1 MAPGQM
7 QVNFVAKVKKLDE
20 ICLGFLC
27 KTSEKMKILLISP
40 AVDAEKRTNK
50 WLMMPQLALYILEGL
65 TPSGH
70 DVTVIEEESD
80 HVDPDQEC
88 DLVGI
93 SCMTANAPRAYELCA
108 EFQKR
113 GKTVVL
119 GGVHPSILPEEA
131 LQYADSVV
139 VGEAEGVW
147 ETLLDDFQN
156 NNLKRKY
163 HNPNPDLK
171 KYVPK
176 DFSTVVNKSK
186 FHIIPIMT
194 TRGCPYECD
203 FCCVSNLYGKKIRHI
218 PVENVVRDIR
228 ESGAKSFLFLDD
240 NIIGH
245 KKYAKELFKAIKP
258 LKIKWGGQASVSLL
272 VEDDE
277 LLQLAADSGC
287 KSLFVGIESVST
299 EQLRTMQKGV
309 KEIAHL
315 ESALKKIKKMGILI
329 HASMVFGFDNDTKET
344 FDDTVAFLQK
354 NKASTASFNVLTP
367 YPGTKVYEDLKKENR
382 LTCTDW
388 KYYDHNTVVF
398 QPRNMTPYELQ
409 MGKVYARKRFYSIT
423 SVMKRMFGNMYN
435 PLTYFLMNY
444 GHMKQVRVE
453 ARRIN
458 RLKSTLFEK

>member
-1 MAPGQM
+1 
-7 QVNFVAKVKKLDE
+7 
-20 ICLGFLC
+20 
-27 KTSEKMKILLISP
+27 MKILLVSP

-65 TPSGH
+65 TPPGH
-70 DVTVIEEESD
+70 EVKIIEEEAEF
-80 HVDPDQEC
+80 VDPDQEC

-108 EFQKR
+108 AFRQR

-119 GGVHPSILPEEA
+119 GGVHPSILPDEA
-131 LQYADSVV
+131 MQHADCVV

-147 ETLLDDFQN
+147 ETLLNDFQN
-156 NNLKRKY
+156 RNLKRKY
-163 HNPNPDLK
+163 HNPNPDLQ

-176 DFSTVVNKSK
+176 DFSNVVNKSK
-186 FHIIPIMT
+186 FNIIPIMT
-194 TRGCPYECD
+194 TRGCPYDCD

-218 PVENVVRDIR
+218 PIENVVRDI
-228 ESGAKSFLFLDD
+228 ELSGAKSFLFLDD

-245 KKYAKELFKAIKP
+245 KKYAKALFKAIKP
-258 LKIKWGGQASVSLL
+258 LNIIWGGQASVSLL

-277 LLQLAADSGC
+277 LLQLAAESGC
-287 KSLFVGIESVST
+287 KSLFVGIESVSV
-299 EQLRTMQKGV
+299 EQLKTMRKGI

-315 ESALKKIKKMGILI
+315 ESSLKKIKKMGILI

-344 FDDTVAFLQK
+344 FEETVAFLQK

-367 YPGTKVYEDLKKENR
+367 YPGTRVYEDLKKENR
-382 LTCTDW
+382 ITTTDW

-398 QPRNMTPYELQ
+398 KPRNMTPFELQ
-409 MGKVYARKRFYSIT
+409 MGKVNARKKFYSIS
-423 SVMKRMFGNMYN
+423 SVISRMLGNLYN
-435 PLTYFLMNY
+435 PLTYFFMNY

-453 ARRIN
+453 ARRID
-458 RLKSTLFEK
+458 RIKYKLFENQQL